1 MATVADVA
9 RAMEGLFPTVLAEDW
24 DRVGLAVGNERAE
37 VRRVLFAVDPA
48 PAIVDEA
55 IAWGAQM
62 IVTHHPLLLRGIT
75 SVSSATAKG
84 SQVMRLVTAGI
95 AQYAAHT
102 NADRA
107 AGGTNDALAT
117 AFGMT
122 DVRPLVPGDGDDAHV
137 GLGRI
142 GRVEP
147 TTLGR
152 FAQAVADALP
162 TTAAGV
168 TAAGDLDGEVR
179 TVAVVGGSGAE
190 FVADAARAGADVF
203 VTADIKHHPATDAR
217 EEAERGDGRPFLVH
231 VSHAASESL
240 WLAAAARH
248 VAEQCGVECRVSE
261 TTTDPWTGHFQRRDN

>member
-1 MATVADVA
+1 MASVADVA
-9 RAMEGLFPTVLAEDW
+9 RALEGLFPTALAEDW

-55 IAWGAQM
+55 IEWGAQM

-84 SQVMRLVTAGI
+84 SQVMRLVSAGI

-107 AGGTNDALAT
+107 AGGTNDALAE

-122 DVRPLVPGDGDDAHV
+122 DVRPLVPGEGDDAHV

-162 TTAAGV
+162 ATAAGV

-203 VTADIKHHPATDAR
+203 VTADMKHHPATDAR

-261 TTTDPWTGHFQRRDN
+261 TTTDPWTGHFQRRDT